1 MTTIKRKNIKQLEYT
16 YNNPLSITS
25 QFSFC
30 GLPFRLDTYAGCSIG
45 CHRTVLLLLTQ
56 LITKHNQIIYS
67 YPIPINNYKLRFIQF
82 RIFATP
88 LTSTN
93 TLSMFKK
100 ISLLALTALLFAS
113 CWKDKSPENLIRLK
127 DKFKS
132 TVASFEKRKETA
144 NKNVNKGL
152 ETLNALKTALEDT
165 KNEDKEFA
173 KVYGDWE
180 KVNKRVERLNK
191 EYEDLKSHAA
201 NLFNAME
208 TQTNSLSD
216 ETSRN
221 TLNGTIKKARVKYNG
236 TLANTS
242 KAIERLRLL
251 HGDAV
256 EVVKALEVAAALN
269 SFDNINDQ
277 MKSIEGRVDGIMQ
290 ELNVAVVES
299 KKLYEKK
306 ITELG
311 EE

>member
-1 MTTIKRKNIKQLEYT
+1 
-16 YNNPLSITS
+16 
-25 QFSFC
+25 
-30 GLPFRLDTYAGCSIG
+30 
-45 CHRTVLLLLTQ
+45 
-56 LITKHNQIIYS
+56 
-67 YPIPINNYKLRFIQF
+67 
-82 RIFATP
+82 
-88 LTSTN
+88 
-93 TLSMFKK
+93 MFKRTLFVTL
-100 ISLLALTALLFAS
+100 IALTLTS
-113 CWKDKSPENLIRLK
+113 CWKDKSPEDLIRLK

-132 TVASFEKRKETA
+132 QVNAFENKKETA
-144 NKNVNKGL
+144 NKNVNEGL
-152 ETLNALKTALEDT
+152 ESLNALKSALEDT

-180 KVNKRVERLNK
+180 KVDRRVQNLNK
-191 EYEDLKSHAA
+191 EYEELKEKAS

-216 ETSRN
+216 QTSKK
-221 TLNGTIKKARVKYNG
+221 TLLRAIEKARTKYNG
-236 TLANTS
+236 TLSKTS
-242 KAIERLRLL
+242 KAIDKLKLL

-311 EE
+311 E

>member
-1 MTTIKRKNIKQLEYT
+1 
-16 YNNPLSITS
+16 
-25 QFSFC
+25 
-30 GLPFRLDTYAGCSIG
+30 
-45 CHRTVLLLLTQ
+45 
-56 LITKHNQIIYS
+56 
-67 YPIPINNYKLRFIQF
+67 
-82 RIFATP
+82 
-88 LTSTN
+88 
-93 TLSMFKK
+93 MFKK
-100 ISLLALTALLFAS
+100 VICLTLVSLLFVS
-113 CWKDKSPENLIRLK
+113 CWKNKSPEDLIRLK
-127 DKFKS
+127 EQFKS
-132 TVASFEKRKETA
+132 QVSTFEKKKENA

-152 ETLNALKTALEDT
+152 ESLSALKGALEDA

-180 KVNKRVERLNK
+180 KVDKRVNNLNK
-191 EYEDLKSHAA
+191 EYEDLKEKAA
-201 NLFNAME
+201 NLFTAME

-216 ETSRN
+216 EKNRN
-221 TLNGTIKKARVKYNG
+221 TLLGFIKKARTKYDG

-242 KAIERLRLL
+242 TAIDKLRLL

-277 MKSIEGRVDGIMQ
+277 MKSIEGRVDAIMS

-311 EE
+311 E

>member
-1 MTTIKRKNIKQLEYT
+1 
-16 YNNPLSITS
+16 
-25 QFSFC
+25 
-30 GLPFRLDTYAGCSIG
+30 
-45 CHRTVLLLLTQ
+45 
-56 LITKHNQIIYS
+56 
-67 YPIPINNYKLRFIQF
+67 
-82 RIFATP
+82 
-88 LTSTN
+88 
-93 TLSMFKK
+93 MFKRTLFVAL
-100 ISLLALTALLFAS
+100 IALTLNS
-113 CWKDKSPENLIRLK
+113 CWKDKSPEDLIRLK

-132 TVASFEKRKETA
+132 QVNSFENKKETA
-144 NKNVNKGL
+144 NKNVNRGL
-152 ETLNALKTALEDT
+152 ESLNALKSALEDT

-180 KVNKRVERLNK
+180 KVDRRVQNLNK
-191 EYEDLKSHAA
+191 EYEDLKEKAS
-201 NLFNAME
+201 NLFTAME

-216 ETSRN
+216 ETSKK
-221 TLNGTIKKARVKYNG
+221 TLLGAIEKARTKYNG

-242 KAIERLRLL
+242 QAIDKLRLL

>member
-1 MTTIKRKNIKQLEYT
+1 
-16 YNNPLSITS
+16 
-25 QFSFC
+25 
-30 GLPFRLDTYAGCSIG
+30 
-45 CHRTVLLLLTQ
+45 
-56 LITKHNQIIYS
+56 
-67 YPIPINNYKLRFIQF
+67 
-82 RIFATP
+82 
-88 LTSTN
+88 
-93 TLSMFKK
+93 MFKRTLVIAFVA
-100 ISLLALTALLFAS
+100 ISLIS
-113 CWKDKSPENLIRLK
+113 CWKDKSPEDLIRLK

-132 TVASFEKRKETA
+132 QVNAFENKKETA

-152 ETLNALKTALEDT
+152 QSLKALKSALEDT

-180 KVNKRVERLNK
+180 KVDRRVKNLTK
-191 EYEDLKSHAA
+191 EYEDLKEKAS
-201 NLFNAME
+201 NLFTAME

-216 ETSRN
+216 ETSKK
-221 TLNGTIKKARVKYNG
+221 TLLGAIEKARTKYNG

-242 KAIERLRLL
+242 KAIDKLRLL

-277 MKSIEGRVDGIMQ
+277 MKSIEGRVDGIMS

>member
-1 MTTIKRKNIKQLEYT
+1 MLKKMTT
-16 YNNPLSITS
+16 
-25 QFSFC
+25 
-30 GLPFRLDTYAGCSIG
+30 
-45 CHRTVLLLLTQ
+45 
-56 LITKHNQIIYS
+56 
-67 YPIPINNYKLRFIQF
+67 
-82 RIFATP
+82 
-88 LTSTN
+88 
-93 TLSMFKK
+93 
-100 ISLLALTALLFAS
+100 LALVSLMFVS
-113 CWKDKSPENLIRLK
+113 CWKDKSPEDLIRLK

-132 TVASFEKRKETA
+132 TVSSFERKKETA

-152 ETLNALKTALEDT
+152 ETLNALKAALEDT

-180 KVNKRVERLNK
+180 KVDRRVKNLNK
-191 EYEDLKSHAA
+191 EYEDLKEHAA

-216 ETSRN
+216 EASKK
-221 TLNGTIKKARVKYNG
+221 TLNSAIEKARTKYNA

-242 KAIERLRLL
+242 KAIEKLRVL

-299 KKLYEKK
+299 KKLYEQK

-311 EE
+311 ED

>member
-1 MTTIKRKNIKQLEYT
+1 
-16 YNNPLSITS
+16 
-25 QFSFC
+25 
-30 GLPFRLDTYAGCSIG
+30 
-45 CHRTVLLLLTQ
+45 
-56 LITKHNQIIYS
+56 
-67 YPIPINNYKLRFIQF
+67 
-82 RIFATP
+82 
-88 LTSTN
+88 
-93 TLSMFKK
+93 MFKK
-100 ISLLALTALLFAS
+100 TLIVSIFSLFLIS
-113 CWKDKSPENLIRLK
+113 CWKDKSPEDLIRLK

-132 TVASFEKRKETA
+132 QVSSFEKKKENA

-152 ETLNALKTALEDT
+152 ESLNALKSALEDT

-180 KVNKRVERLNK
+180 KVDTRVENLNK
-191 EYEDLKSHAA
+191 EYEDLKEKAA
-201 NLFNAME
+201 NLFTAME

-216 ETSRN
+216 ATSKK
-221 TLNGTIKKARVKYNG
+221 TLMNAIEKARSKYNG
-236 TLANTS
+236 TLNKTS
-242 KAIERLRLL
+242 KAIGKLRLL

-306 ITELG
+306 ITEL

>member
-1 MTTIKRKNIKQLEYT
+1 
-16 YNNPLSITS
+16 
-25 QFSFC
+25 
-30 GLPFRLDTYAGCSIG
+30 
-45 CHRTVLLLLTQ
+45 
-56 LITKHNQIIYS
+56 
-67 YPIPINNYKLRFIQF
+67 
-82 RIFATP
+82 
-88 LTSTN
+88 
-93 TLSMFKK
+93 MFKRTLFVAL
-100 ISLLALTALLFAS
+100 IALTLTS
-113 CWKDKSPENLIRLK
+113 CWKDKSPEDLIRLK

-132 TVASFEKRKETA
+132 QVNSFENKKETA

-152 ETLNALKTALEDT
+152 ESLNALKSALEDT

-180 KVNKRVERLNK
+180 KVDRRVQNLNK
-191 EYEDLKSHAA
+191 EYEDLKEKAS
-201 NLFNAME
+201 NLFTAME
-208 TQTNSLSD
+208 TQSNSLSD
-216 ETSRN
+216 ETSKK
-221 TLNGTIKKARVKYNG
+221 TLLGAIEKARTKYNG

-242 KAIERLRLL
+242 KAIDKLKLL

-277 MKSIEGRVDGIMQ
+277 MKNIEGRVDGIMQ

-311 EE
+311 E

>member
-1 MTTIKRKNIKQLEYT
+1 MIKKVT
-16 YNNPLSITS
+16 
-25 QFSFC
+25 
-30 GLPFRLDTYAGCSIG
+30 
-45 CHRTVLLLLTQ
+45 
-56 LITKHNQIIYS
+56 LIT
-67 YPIPINNYKLRFIQF
+67 L
-82 RIFATP
+82 
-88 LTSTN
+88 
-93 TLSMFKK
+93 
-100 ISLLALTALLFAS
+100 ISLLFVS
-113 CWKDKSPENLIRLK
+113 CWKDKSPEDLIRLK
-127 DKFKS
+127 EQFKS
-132 TVASFEKRKETA
+132 QVSTFEKKKENA

-152 ETLNALKTALEDT
+152 ESLGALKGALEDA

-180 KVNKRVERLNK
+180 KVNKRVENLNK
-191 EYEDLKSHAA
+191 EYEDLKEKASK
-201 NLFNAME
+201 LFTAME

-221 TLNGTIKKARVKYNG
+221 TLMGFIKKARTKYDG
-236 TLANTS
+236 TLSNTS
-242 KAIERLRLL
+242 KAIDKLRLL

-277 MKSIEGRVDGIMQ
+277 MKSIEGRVDDIMS

-311 EE
+311 E

>member
-1 MTTIKRKNIKQLEYT
+1 
-16 YNNPLSITS
+16 
-25 QFSFC
+25 
-30 GLPFRLDTYAGCSIG
+30 
-45 CHRTVLLLLTQ
+45 
-56 LITKHNQIIYS
+56 
-67 YPIPINNYKLRFIQF
+67 
-82 RIFATP
+82 
-88 LTSTN
+88 
-93 TLSMFKK
+93 MFKRTLFVAL
-100 ISLLALTALLFAS
+100 IALTLTS
-113 CWKDKSPENLIRLK
+113 CWKDKSPEDLIRLK

-132 TVASFEKRKETA
+132 QVDDFESKKETA

-152 ETLNALKTALEDT
+152 ESLNALKSALEDT

-180 KVNKRVERLNK
+180 KVDRRVNNLNK
-191 EYEDLKSHAA
+191 EYEDLKEKAS
-201 NLFNAME
+201 NLFTAME

-216 ETSRN
+216 EKGKK
-221 TLNGTIKKARVKYNG
+221 TLLGAIEKARTKYNA

-242 KAIERLRLL
+242 QAIDKLRLL

>member
-1 MTTIKRKNIKQLEYT
+1 
-16 YNNPLSITS
+16 
-25 QFSFC
+25 
-30 GLPFRLDTYAGCSIG
+30 
-45 CHRTVLLLLTQ
+45 
-56 LITKHNQIIYS
+56 
-67 YPIPINNYKLRFIQF
+67 
-82 RIFATP
+82 
-88 LTSTN
+88 
-93 TLSMFKK
+93 MFKRTLLIAFVA
-100 ISLLALTALLFAS
+100 ISLIS
-113 CWKDKSPENLIRLK
+113 CWKDKSPEDLIRLK

-132 TVASFEKRKETA
+132 QVNAFENKKETA

-152 ETLNALKTALEDT
+152 ESLNALKSALEDT

-180 KVNKRVERLNK
+180 KVDRRVKNLTK
-191 EYEDLKSHAA
+191 EYEDLKEKAS
-201 NLFNAME
+201 NLFTAME

-216 ETSRN
+216 ETSKK
-221 TLNGTIKKARVKYNG
+221 TLLGAIEKARTKYNG

-242 KAIERLRLL
+242 KAIDKLRLL

-277 MKSIEGRVDGIMQ
+277 MKSIEGRVDGIMS

>member
-1 MTTIKRKNIKQLEYT
+1 
-16 YNNPLSITS
+16 
-25 QFSFC
+25 
-30 GLPFRLDTYAGCSIG
+30 
-45 CHRTVLLLLTQ
+45 
-56 LITKHNQIIYS
+56 
-67 YPIPINNYKLRFIQF
+67 
-82 RIFATP
+82 
-88 LTSTN
+88 
-93 TLSMFKK
+93 MFKRTLFVAL
-100 ISLLALTALLFAS
+100 IALTLTS
-113 CWKDKSPENLIRLK
+113 CWKDKSPEDLIRLK

-132 TVASFEKRKETA
+132 QVNAFENKKETA

-152 ETLNALKTALEDT
+152 ESLNALKSALEDT

-180 KVNKRVERLNK
+180 KVDRRVQNLNK
-191 EYEDLKSHAA
+191 EYEDLKEKAS
-201 NLFNAME
+201 NLFTAME

-216 ETSRN
+216 ETSKK
-221 TLNGTIKKARVKYNG
+221 TLLRAIEKARTKYNG

-242 KAIERLRLL
+242 KAIDKLKLL

-311 EE
+311 E

>member
-1 MTTIKRKNIKQLEYT
+1 MLKRTL
-16 YNNPLSITS
+16 
-25 QFSFC
+25 FV
-30 GLPFRLDTYAGCSIG
+30 A
-45 CHRTVLLLLTQ
+45 
-56 LITKHNQIIYS
+56 LI
-67 YPIPINNYKLRFIQF
+67 
-82 RIFATP
+82 
-88 LTSTN
+88 
-93 TLSMFKK
+93 
-100 ISLLALTALLFAS
+100 ALTLTS
-113 CWKDKSPENLIRLK
+113 CWKDKSPEDLIRLK

-132 TVASFEKRKETA
+132 QVDDFENKKETA

-152 ETLNALKTALEDT
+152 ESLNALKSALEDT

-180 KVNKRVERLNK
+180 KVDRRVNNLNK
-191 EYEDLKSHAA
+191 EYEDLKEKAS
-201 NLFNAME
+201 NLFTAME

-216 ETSRN
+216 EKSKK
-221 TLNGTIKKARVKYNG
+221 TLLGAIEKARTKYNA

-242 KAIERLRLL
+242 QAIDKLRLL

>member
-1 MTTIKRKNIKQLEYT
+1 
-16 YNNPLSITS
+16 
-25 QFSFC
+25 
-30 GLPFRLDTYAGCSIG
+30 
-45 CHRTVLLLLTQ
+45 
-56 LITKHNQIIYS
+56 
-67 YPIPINNYKLRFIQF
+67 
-82 RIFATP
+82 
-88 LTSTN
+88 
-93 TLSMFKK
+93 MFKRTLVIAFVA
-100 ISLLALTALLFAS
+100 ISLIS
-113 CWKDKSPENLIRLK
+113 CWKDKSPEDLIRLK

-132 TVASFEKRKETA
+132 QVNAFENKKETA

-152 ETLNALKTALEDT
+152 ESLNALKSALEDT

-180 KVNKRVERLNK
+180 KVDRRVKNLTK
-191 EYEDLKSHAA
+191 EYEDLKEKAS
-201 NLFNAME
+201 NLFTAME

-216 ETSRN
+216 ETSKK
-221 TLNGTIKKARVKYNG
+221 TLLGAIEKARTKYNG

-242 KAIERLRLL
+242 KAIDKLRLL

-277 MKSIEGRVDGIMQ
+277 MKSIEGRVDGIMS
-290 ELNVAVVES
+290 ELNNTVVES